1 MAAKSGFK
9 KWIVVL
15 TVISAAILELI
26 DVSIVNVALF
36 QISGNLGVN
45 IEDVAWVIT
54 SYAIANVII
63 IPLTGFMAKY
73 FGRKNYFITSII
85 VFTVSSYF
93 CGASQSLWELVAFRF
108 IQGLGGGAL
117 LSVSQGILFDSFEE
131 KERPIASAIFGM
143 GIVMGPTFG
152 PTLGGYIIEHLT
164 WHWIFYINIPIGI
177 LAVLLSWM
185 YVEKQPDEHKID
197 RKSMSIDR
205 MGILLLAVGLGCL
218 QFVLERGDAKDWF
231 DSNVIKICTAIAV
244 VGLFLFVWW
253 ELKIKHPVVP
263 LRVLRNRNLA
273 VSTFLTFFVGYGLF
287 TSVFVYPVLVQRII
301 GFTALQTGITLI
313 PGTLVT
319 ILIMP
324 IIGIS
329 LKKGYS
335 PRNWVILGILIFIGF
350 TWLMSTA
357 TDQAPESFF
366 INNLYLRGLGISML
380 TVPLINQAVVDLKPS
395 EMPFGIA
402 MTNMIRQLGG
412 ACGIAVTNTFIHRR
426 LAEHKNELLSQLDA
440 TDPAVMER
448 FNQMVQGMMAQ
459 GYGLQDAQTLAYR
472 LLDGQVTKQVYL
484 LAYLDAFKLAAVF
497 FIVVFPLVF
506 LLKNKPVSEVAAK
519 EAAEAH

>member
-1 MAAKSGFK
+1 M
-9 KWIVVL
+9 

-54 SYAIANVII
+54 AYAIANVII
-63 IPLTGFMAKY
+63 IPLTGFLSKY
-73 FGRKNYFITSII
+73 IGRKNYFIGSI
-85 VFTVSSYF
+85 VLFTISSYL
-93 CGASQSLWELVAFRF
+93 CGASETLWELVGYRF

-152 PTLGGYIIEHLT
+152 PTLGGFIIEHLT

-177 LAVLLSWM
+177 VAVILSWM
-185 YVEKQPDEHKID
+185 YIDKQPEEHNID
-197 RKSMSIDR
+197 RKSMYIDR
-205 MGILLLAVGLGCL
+205 IGILLLAVGLGCL

-231 DSNVIKICTAIAV
+231 DSRDIRVASVVAV
-244 VGLFLFVWW
+244 VGLTVFVWW
-253 ELKIKHPVVP
+253 ELRQKNPVVP

-301 GFTALQTGITLI
+301 GFTALQTGLTLI
-313 PGTLVT
+313 PGTLIT

-324 IIGIS
+324 IIGIT

-335 PRNWVILGILIFIGF
+335 PRNWVMLGILIFIAF
-350 TWLMSTA
+350 TWMMSLA

-380 TVPLINQAVVDLKPS
+380 TVPLINQAVVDLKPH

-412 ACGIAVTNTFIHRR
+412 ACGIAVTNTYIHHR
-426 LAEHKNELLSQLDA
+426 LAIHKNELLTQLSVN
-440 TDPAVMER
+440 DPITMER
-448 FNQMVQGMMAQ
+448 FNQMVQGMISQ
-459 GYGLQDAQTLAYR
+459 GFGMQDAQTMALK
-472 LLDGQVTKQVYL
+472 LLDAQLTKQVYL
-484 LAYLDAFKLAAVF
+484 LAYLDAFKLAALF
-497 FIVVFPLVF
+497 FALVFPLVF
-506 LLKNKPVSEVAAK
+506 LLKNKPISEEAAK
-519 EAAEAH
+519 EAAESH